1 MIDVILLL
9 AGSGNRM
16 GKLTKTCHKS
26 LLGINQHDSFLSRIL
41 HQLNEFQINTVF
53 TVLGY
58 RHQDVQNELKLY
70 QLNFDIVYNF
80 NYERDTNIGSM
91 LLALSRLSGN
101 YPVLVIEGDVIMDD
115 YTIYDM
121 YQKTLRDATRYF
133 TRGRF
138 NSSQYG
144 GIVKGINSRVE
155 EVKIVASK
163 KNEHRGAYKMS
174 GVMSF
179 SRALL
184 SRYKERLESISNEDT
199 SYYYLEPWIRG
210 EFINETYFTD
220 YPNQFLD
227 SCNTP
232 EDYELLKKKFR
243 QIYSE
248 EKSYELVEVKSLKP
262 IEDFI
267 SERVPIIKKEI
278 LSSGFWTKPI
288 IIDDQDHLI
297 MDGHHRFE
305 IAKQIGLKMVPA
317 VVLDYSK
324 VQIWSLR
331 NDVEVNHDLVRAKA
345 IRKDIYPNKTVKHDF
360 RFKLPQM
367 QIELNSLR

>member
-26 LLGINQHDSFLSRIL
+26 LLGINRHDSFLSRIL
-41 HQLNEFQINTVF
+41 HQLNEFQVNTVS

-58 RHQDVQNELKLY
+58 RHQDVQNVLELY
-70 QLNFDIVYNF
+70 QLNFDVVYNF
-80 NYERDTNIGSM
+80 NYERDTNIESM

-121 YQKTLRDATRYF
+121 YQKTMDDTTRYF

-144 GIVKGINSRVE
+144 GIVKGMNSRVE

-163 KNEHRGAYKMS
+163 KSEDSGAYKMS

-179 SRALL
+179 SRAFL
-184 SRYKERLESISNEDT
+184 SRYKERLESISNEES

-210 EFINETYFTD
+210 EFINETYFSD

-278 LSSGFWTKPI
+278 FSSGFWTKPI
-288 IIDDQDHLI
+288 IIDSQDHLI

-317 VVLDYSK
+317 VILDYSK

-331 NDVEVNHDLVRAKA
+331 NDVEVNHELVRAKA

-367 QIELNSLR
+367 RIELNSLK